1 MTQAI
6 YDAAKQY
13 TEKLN
18 WIVHPLS
25 GPKSNGPSP
34 GKMPITKDWS
44 NRTELAT
51 DDKLYKWFKN
61 TDNNIGVVTGQK
73 SNLTIIDVDDLLF
86 FNDLIEGVDTSE
98 WLVAKR
104 TDDRCHLFF
113 KFDSDLK
120 YRIGRKIDKTPL
132 AGIDVL
138 SENEKGGGGN
148 VVLPPSVHVT
158 GQKYRF
164 NKNLTG
170 TDDIPDVPDEVK
182 QRLLHIFKV
191 EEVVYAVIRRCRKWV
206 WEFFSDPEILHGGD
220 GRRMMLALI
229 AEMKANGLKEEGIL
243 FVSKLVY
250 REDFDV
256 DKSKS
261 ELGYIDSTPWKSQT
275 LIENFPER
283 CNSENTKGEKQKDS
297 FDDIYNAIESV
308 TIPEKRADRTTLAI
322 RLFDA
327 YCEPNKTLI
336 EDIIMDEMAKDWEF
350 NKSKAEDIAKEVVKR
365 HKEREKEQKQ
375 KEAEFNKP
383 ESVDAEGCLHIVTDE
398 NPVFITRETLEYYW
412 YSNGYFKRLG
422 QRKNALPIREKI
434 RRGYI
439 EITGE
444 QPPTELIESTLTLMQ
459 DMLYV
464 EKTNLTPNKDKIC
477 LKNGVYDLNKKK
489 LLPHDPEYKFRA
501 QIPVK
506 YNPHARCPEIMAF
519 FDSMVDRDIISRE
532 DVQGLIEWF
541 GYCLVPDNKFQ
552 KAVFMI
558 GEKGSGKTTVTNL
571 FNDFIG
577 IENISGES
585 LQKLEEDRFSVA
597 RIEDKLANTCPDI
610 SSKTIYDSQIFKAIT
625 GGDRLRG
632 ERKGIDAFEFQNTAR
647 LMFAANEP
655 PHIHKSRDAFF
666 RRVLSVTFKKTI
678 PEKERD
684 KDLIERITTEEEL
697 SGLLNVA
704 LQAREELYNRGGF
717 INEKT
722 LEETEREY
730 SALSEPVV
738 LFADECLVEGDYTSK
753 HDIYSFYRDVWCTV
767 HGLKPEKEQT
777 FKKQLRHFVGIE
789 EASRYDDDGNRRP
802 RGYATD
808 LIGHQEFVEMIQAKH
823 GSHPTSDQ
831 LTTNLKKRYAAQL
844 NQLETDILDSEKI
857 KKGGNIENKGNSS
870 PKNKSEK
877 PEWAIQ
883 VGQVGQASDFAS
895 WLKLVKAGY
904 DIELPTKENEKL
916 KQVVTDMRNY
926 VNTQYPN
933 HSMNDEEL
941 DNMVWYFA
949 KKNPGYQSKYSMHGL
964 KEIATKLSE
973 SGWEL

>member
-1 MTQAI
+1 MVIVSPVAFLQVTNMINTNVEEFKSFYQALTQDEPDYEPFLFPVRANSKDPFI
-6 YDAAKQY
+6 EKGKSWKDQQVTYERALELLEKGYNIGIAATDYDR
-13 TEKLN
+13 LC
-18 WIVHPLS
+18 IVDVDDMDIVGDFKPTLTDISRKRIGRH
-25 GPKSNGPSP
+25 
-34 GKMPITKDWS
+34 
-44 NRTELAT
+44 AYYFT
-51 DDKLYKWFKN
+51 DDKP
-61 TDNNIGVVTGQK
+61 TDDVFRDSAKRNIPLNDAGEVRANWQYVVAPG
-73 SNLTIIDVDDLLF
+73 SFVPCDDEELSRIPEDDLDNAGRYTVLDHRKPESITF
-86 FNDLIEGVDTSE
+86 EELPQVYKQKIY
-98 WLVAKR
+98 
-104 TDDRCHLFF
+104 DDRQARIDIEAKKAFKKDKPTGKNEKNHSALWDLDINDIVPGHYRKTDRFEFSELHGSKTGSNMSISKGLLHCWRHLVSHNALTALATMAGVETCDRAGYSHNSGVPSYLDFQDGETVYEIW
-113 KFDSDLK
+113 KYAKDHNYIPESDPIPTSALVFYALNNNYCNK
-120 YRIGRKIDKTPL
+120 DDVIDGWKLPVSVYNQIIEDADFETGRKPIQEREP
-132 AGIDVL
+132 
-138 SENEKGGGGN
+138 EKK
-148 VVLPPSVHVT
+148 
-158 GQKYRF
+158 QEEF
-164 NKNLTG
+164 N
-170 TDDIPDVPDEVK
+170 
-182 QRLLHIFKV
+182 
-191 EEVVYAVIRRCRKWV
+191 
-206 WEFFSDPEILHGGD
+206 
-220 GRRMMLALI
+220 
-229 AEMKANGLKEEGIL
+229 
-243 FVSKLVY
+243 
-250 REDFDV
+250 
-256 DKSKS
+256 
-261 ELGYIDSTPWKSQT
+261 
-275 LIENFPER
+275 
-283 CNSENTKGEKQKDS
+283 
-297 FDDIYNAIESV
+297 FDDIYNAIDSV

-459 DMLYV
+459 DTLYV

-753 HDIYSFYRDVWCTV
+753 HDVYSFYRDVWCTV

-831 LTTNLKKRYAAQL
+831 LTTNL
-844 NQLETDILDSEKI
+844 
-857 KKGGNIENKGNSS
+857 
-870 PKNKSEK
+870 
-877 PEWAIQ
+877 
-883 VGQVGQASDFAS
+883 
-895 WLKLVKAGY
+895 
-904 DIELPTKENEKL
+904 
-916 KQVVTDMRNY
+916 
-926 VNTQYPN
+926 
-933 HSMNDEEL
+933 
-941 DNMVWYFA
+941 
-949 KKNPGYQSKYSMHGL
+949 
-964 KEIATKLSE
+964 
-973 SGWEL
+973 